1 VELIIHDNH
10 FICKILPTTFRGSV
24 RAWYNNPKSDSV
36 ISFNDLCIKLV
47 ARFST
52 SILAR
57 KSSTELFG
65 ITEVKDEFMRVYL
78 KTFNKEMLKVEELIE
93 LIALEALISGVKE
106 KKSYRKSC
114 MPYWIE
120 GL

>member
-1 VELIIHDNH
+1 
-10 FICKILPTTFRGSV
+10 
-24 RAWYNNPKSDSV
+24 
-36 ISFNDLCIKLV
+36 
-47 ARFST
+47 
-52 SILAR
+52 
-57 KSSTELFG
+57 
-65 ITEVKDEFMRVYL
+65 MRVYL

-120 GL
+120 GF